1 MRWFSTLLGLAAAGC
16 AVMAPARDAEPYEQ
30 PPIRYSTTQPNDA
43 IAPLQARLA
52 NGQLKLTGSDRQIL
66 EALLAELRIPIES
79 QVIVFSKTSLQR
91 QRIRPGHP
99 RAIYFSDTCY
109 VGWVPG
115 GLMEVTSIDPVLG
128 PIFYALDPSTLRTNA
143 THSFVRDSDCLRCHG
158 GSFARGIPGV
168 FVRSL
173 FTDDTG
179 EPMLKYGSEV
189 VDFRTPFTNRWGGWY
204 VTGKHGGALH
214 RGNLLARE
222 KNGVLD
228 ADLKRGANLTGLSRF
243 FDTENYL
250 TNSSDIVALLV
261 LEYQTAMQNT
271 LTRASLNC
279 RRMLDYQKNLQRELK
294 ETVTEELVYDSVK
307 SVFDGAAREIV
318 DDLLF
323 HGEAPLPSGLEGGR
337 GFQPAFQHDAR
348 RTADGQSLKEFSL
361 QGHIFRNRC
370 SYLIYS
376 DAFLK
381 LPVQLKQRVYARL
394 AKALSE
400 TDSDPRFTHLG
411 AGERRRIRTILQ
423 ATHPEAALALVN

>member
-1 MRWFSTLLGLAAAGC
+1 MTAS
-16 AVMAPARDAEPYEQ
+16 ARDAELYEQ
-30 PPIRYSTTQPNDA
+30 PPIRYSATQPNDA

-52 NGQLKLTGSDRQIL
+52 SGQLKLAGSDRQIL

-91 QRIRPGHP
+91 QRIRPEHP

-128 PIFYALDPSTLRTNA
+128 PIFYALDPENLRTNA
-143 THSFVRDSDCLRCHG
+143 AHSFVRDNDCLRCHG
-158 GSFARGIPGV
+158 GAFARGIPGV

-214 RGNLLARE
+214 RGNVLARE
-222 KNGVLD
+222 RNDALD
-228 ADLKRGANLTGLSRF
+228 VDLKRGANLTDLTRF
-243 FDTENYL
+243 FDVGSYL

-261 LEYQTAMQNT
+261 LEHQTTMQNT

-307 SVFDGAAREIV
+307 SVFDSAAREVV

-323 HGEAPLPSGLEGGR
+323 HGEAPLPAGLEGAR
-337 GFQPAFQHDAR
+337 GFQQAFQRDAR

-361 QGHIFRNRC
+361 QGRIFRNRC

-376 DAFLK
+376 EAFLK

-394 AKALSE
+394 AKSLGES
-400 TDSDPRFTHLG
+400 DPDPRFAHLD
-411 AGERRRIRTILQ
+411 AGERGRIKTILQ
-423 ATHPEAALALVN
+423 ATHPEAARALVN